1 MNKLSRNTYIIILRQ
16 HKDRGVTILDHK
28 DYIKKCVSM
37 LNTSQFQKLDTAPT
51 KSLERK
57 VQWILQKIKRK
68 FEENEYKKLYPKISR
83 LGLFHVPPKVHKI

>member
-1 MNKLSRNTYIIILRQ
+1 MRQ
-16 HKDRGVTILDHK
+16 DKGRGVAILDHK
-28 DYIKKCVSM
+28 DSIKKCVSM

-51 KSLERK
+51 KYLERK

-83 LGLFHVPPKVHKI
+83 LGLFHGPPKVHKI